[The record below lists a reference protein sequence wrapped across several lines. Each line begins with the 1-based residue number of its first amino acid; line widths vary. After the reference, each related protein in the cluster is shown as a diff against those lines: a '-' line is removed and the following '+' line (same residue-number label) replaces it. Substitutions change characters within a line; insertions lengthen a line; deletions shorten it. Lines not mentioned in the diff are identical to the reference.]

1 MSERVLPVAVVCALA
16 LGLTI
21 AAVPGAAVQSGSVT
35 VDAASEPV
43 EVGTE
48 SETHSVTIKNDRNES
63 VSVDV
68 SSSGSGISIDPDQY
82 TVAAETTEEITLEIE
97 AADDAGDGTITVSAG
112 RDSDDFQVVRP
123 AIAGLEDEPLDI
135 GDVVVGDSASG
146 EIDIQEL
153 TGEESLSYVD
163 ATVVNTDQDADLGVS
178 ASDTTLNW
186 NAYADS
192 GVDQYEDL
200 SWEVELVPN
209 GNEGAARTVDVEGRV
224 IYPAEF
230 GAVELDDEM
239 TLDEP
244 RDSTSTITKTVELEV
259 ENAGDLPLVLDDVTA
274 SSSNSGIDVSVADQ
288 PDTIDGRSQFG
299 ETVELAVTA
308 DTRLEE
314 GEYDI
319 SGTVSS
325 TNLSATDTS
334 YEGTVTIEHGTE
346 LDAPNRIEFGD
357 VPIGE
362 SERQSTS
369 VGEVLGYNDV
379 DNLEITLE
387 DGPER
392 WMTIEDS
399 PGNLD
404 AGESQ
409 PVVYQ
414 AAFDT
419 DAELGTSYEWTYVV
433 DGDGVDKKT
442 VIVVASP
449 VPLDLDPIR
458 QDVSAYDGPVADGT
472 VEMIETMDDRMR
484 SGEVSSEDVTTVLS
498 YGSAASLYLESMERV
513 RERQSAG
520 EYEAAQTEIVQ
531 AAAAYNT
538 MTLYADELD
547 GATFRADS
555 DRAVSAA
562 EDDLESAIGEQEAY
576 YKDRLESGNVSLVE
590 EATIQRQLARVVSLQ
605 GDDERAAALEASA
618 KSSFENYTAAIST
631 GERARQRAEE
641 TWSTMESE
649 QFLTVAGQPLLL
661 NPAKYDAYTD
671 NVDEMNTAYENAT
684 ATFEAAGESSRAADV
699 ATQHESRTATLQITR
714 VSLFTSLAV
723 YALAVLGIVVRTARG
738 TYWYLRDARESV
750 SGDFLV

>member
-1 MSERVLPVAVVCALA
+1 MSERALPVAVVCALA

-21 AAVPGAAVQSGSVT
+21 AAVPGAVAQSGSVT
-35 VDAASEPV
+35 VDAASGPV
-43 EVGTE
+43 EVGTGT
-48 SETHSVTIKNDRNES
+48 ETHSVTVTNDRNES
-63 VSVDV
+63 VSIDV
-68 SSSGSGISIDPDQY
+68 SSASGISVDPDRR
-82 TVAAETTEEITLEIE
+82 TVPAKTTARITLEID
-97 AADDAGDGTITVSAG
+97 ADDDAGDGTVTVSAG
-112 RDSDDFQVVRP
+112 RDSDQFQVVRP
-123 AIAGLEDEPLDI
+123 AIAGLAEEPLDI
-135 GDVVVGDSASG
+135 GGVVVGDSASG
-146 EIDIQEL
+146 EVAIEEL

-163 ATVVNTDQDADLGVS
+163 ATVVSTDPDADLGVS
-178 ASDTTLNW
+178 ASGTTLTW

-192 GVDQYEDL
+192 GVAQHEDL

-209 GNEGAARTVDVEGRV
+209 GNDEAARTVEVEGNV

-230 GAVELDDEM
+230 GAIELDDEM
-239 TLDEP
+239 TFDEP
-244 RDSTSTITKTVELEV
+244 RDSTSTITKIVELEV

-274 SSSNSGIDVSVADQ
+274 YSSNAGIDVSVANQ
-288 PDTIDGRSQFG
+288 PETIDGWSQRAQ
-299 ETVELAVTA
+299 TVELAVTA

-314 GEYDI
+314 GEYAI

-334 YEGTVTIEHGTE
+334 YEGTVSIEHGTE
-346 LDAPNRIEFGD
+346 LDAPDRIEFGD

-362 SERQSTS
+362 PERQSTS
-369 VGEVLGYNDV
+369 VGEVLGYNTV
-379 DNLEITLE
+379 ENLEITLE
-387 DGPER
+387 DGPDR
-392 WMTIEDS
+392 WLTIEES

-404 AGESQ
+404 AGGSQ
-409 PVVYQ
+409 PVVYR

-433 DGDGVDKKT
+433 DGNGVDERT

-458 QDVSAYDGPVADGT
+458 QDVSTYEGPVADRT
-472 VEMIETMDDRMR
+472 VAMIDTMDDRMR
-484 SGEVSSEDVTTVLS
+484 SGDVSSEDVTTVLS
-498 YGSAASLYLESMERV
+498 YGSAASLYLESMEGV

-538 MTLYADELD
+538 MTLYAAELD
-547 GATFRADS
+547 GAAFRADS
-555 DRAVSAA
+555 DRVLSTA
-562 EDDLESAIGEQEAY
+562 EGDLETAIGDQEAY
-576 YKDRLESGNVSLVE
+576 YEERLESGNVSLVE

-605 GDDERAAALEASA
+605 GDDERAATLEASA
-618 KSSFENYTAAIST
+618 ESSFENYTAAVSR

-671 NVDEMNTAYENAT
+671 GVDEMNAAYENAT
-684 ATFEAAGESSRAADV
+684 TTFEAAGESSRAADV
-699 ATQHESRTATLQITR
+699 AAQHESRTATLQVTR
-714 VSLFTSLAV
+714 VSLFGSLAV

-738 TYWYLRDARESV
+738 TYWYLRDARESI